1 MLSSK
6 TPDCF
11 KFVCLRK
18 INNILVVKL
27 LYLKFSQL
35 SCFLHLSGR
44 LVRELVF
51 FFTTYGLNLDFSLSH
66 QTFLSLLATSQ
77 NGFLAEKNNSVN
89 VILPLVFFHLLF
101 QWCIDKIS
109 INCILFIF
117 DLGSSEISGN
127 KRVYWC
133 LYSGFLWSYFIVTYR
148 LFFFIWSNC
157 WKFQLLVQQ
166 LTTVWK
172 FINNYFEIS

>member
-51 FFTTYGLNLDFSLSH
+51 FFTTYGLNLGFSLSH

-133 LYSGFLWSYFIVTYR
+133 LHSGFLCLIIFYSDLSII
-148 LFFFIWSNC
+148 FFY
-157 WKFQLLVQQ
+157 LV
-166 LTTVWK
+166 
-172 FINNYFEIS
+172 